1 MSITIVTRAGK
12 GAPLNATEHDANI
25 NNIVAAIENTTIGH
39 DHDGANSKKITY
51 SSITA
56 MTSAQLAGIISDE
69 TGSGALVFAESPT
82 LVTPTLGVATATSI
96 NKVAITAPA
105 TSATLTISDGVTATI
120 AAELHVEAAT
130 HVNQDLTSDAS
141 PTFAGVTI
149 TGPAALGYSTI
160 TSSGTA
166 AEYTTYFLDA
176 TSGEVILTLPAAAT
190 YAKRIYHIV
199 RVQAAPSAYNC
210 IVACQSGEYING
222 VGSAA
227 LENNYDRITVQSN
240 GTGWIIIGR

>member
-1 MSITIVTRAGK
+1 MFGNTYQGVQRQGLRSSAVLGTSGQITVTDNGDGTITLSLATGLDALVYKGAIDCGTNPNYPAADAGHVYVVSVAGK
-12 GAPLNATEHDANI
+12 IGGASGEV
-25 NNIVAAIENTTIGH
+25 VAAGDLILCKVDGSPSGTQAAV
-39 DHDGANSKKITY
+39 GANWDI
-51 SSITA
+51 
-56 MTSAQLAGIISDE
+56 LE
-69 TGSGALVFAESPT
+69 
-82 LVTPTLGVATATSI
+82 
-96 NKVAITAPA
+96 
-105 TSATLTISDGVTATI
+105 
-120 AAELHVEAAT
+120 
-130 HVNQDLTSDAS
+130 NQDLTSDAS

>member
-1 MSITIVTRAGK
+1 MANVKISQLEELAATPDNADLLEIVDM
-12 GAPLNATEHDANI
+12 APTP
-25 NNIVAAIENTTIGH
+25 T
-39 DHDGANSKKITY
+39 SKKITWTT
-51 SSITA
+51 IKAAILTA
-56 MTSAQLAGIISDE
+56 VGKVNEAVGFTLSGGTTS
-69 TGSGALVFAESPT
+69 
-82 LVTPTLGVATATSI
+82 
-96 NKVAITAPA
+96 K
-105 TSATLTISDGVTATI
+105 TLT
-120 AAELHVEAAT
+120 VEDT
-130 HVNQDLTSDAS
+130 SVVNQDLTSDAS